1 MSTKRKEITH
11 FFQKNIAADTGIS
24 WYRRGMVSRRQGC
37 ELKPVKHAIF
47 FTFRLYLP
55 YRQKHRKRKLKSA
68 LFTA

>member
-37 ELKPVKHAIF
+37 ELKPVKHA
-47 FTFRLYLP
+47 
-55 YRQKHRKRKLKSA
+55 
-68 LFTA
+68 